1 MRRRGVPGFLGVW
14 NAEFVSLRIGEHN
27 PWLLPLPHIYP
38 SGPHP
43 QATINFSCLVIRVKS
58 RAGGSR
64 RPWLRAWMNVRP
76 ADRSTAGRIEYS
88 SSGCPTTTHPRA
100 LAHQRPRSGGCA
112 VWTMSCYQSRR
123 RPAYKPVPPERVKHP
138 AFETIRRARNRPK
151 TRFAAEKTTT
161 TQESRPKP
169 DARSPKTRNRS

>member
-1 MRRRGVPGFLGVW
+1 MRCRGVPGFLGVW

-64 RPWLRAWMNVRP
+64 RPWLRAWYERQACRPINGGPDRILVVRLP
-76 ADRSTAGRIEYS
+76 HD
-88 SSGCPTTTHPRA
+88 H
-100 LAHQRPRSGGCA
+100 
-112 VWTMSCYQSRR
+112 
-123 RPAYKPVPPERVKHP
+123 PPEGVGPPTPPVRWLCGVDNVVLPVKAPSGLQTGTAREGKTPSIRDNP
-138 AFETIRRARNRPK
+138 ARAKPPENTLRSREDNHNSRIATETGR
-151 TRFAAEKTTT
+151 EKP
-161 TQESRPKP
+161 E
-169 DARSPKTRNRS
+169 N